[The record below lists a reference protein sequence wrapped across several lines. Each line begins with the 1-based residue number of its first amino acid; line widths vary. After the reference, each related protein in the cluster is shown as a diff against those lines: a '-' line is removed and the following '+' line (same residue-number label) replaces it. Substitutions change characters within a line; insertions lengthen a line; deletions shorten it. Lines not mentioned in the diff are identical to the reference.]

1 MSNTPV
7 PPAGSM
13 PPVAPLPPAAPQP
26 KPNNAI
32 WWILGILGGG
42 LVILVF
48 FGLTLAGV
56 IVRRIHVENNG
67 DKVSIEPPVGDI
79 KVNKGEQHASGLA
92 VYPGA
97 TSTGDHTTSVQL
109 GTPEAGL
116 GIATEEYQTNDP
128 LDRVRDWYRSRLGPD
143 FEMAT
148 NSNTGLGHTRID
160 GVEVGSHEIAFV
172 SERGGGARVVTL
184 DKSFH
189 GTKIKLVRVGAREP
203 Q

>member
-1 MSNTPV
+1 MSNAPA
-7 PPAGSM
+7 PPAGSA
-13 PPVAPLPPAAPQP
+13 PPVAPLPPAAQQP

-42 LVILVF
+42 MVILVF

-56 IVRRIHVENNG
+56 IVRHIRVQNNG
-67 DKVSIEPPVGDI
+67 EKVAIETPVGDI
-79 KVNKGEQHASGLA
+79 KVNKGEPHATGLA

-97 TSTGDHTTSVQL
+97 TPTGDNTSSIQL
-109 GTPEAGL
+109 GTSEAGV
-116 GIATEEYQTNDP
+116 GIATEEYETSDS
-128 LDRVRDWYRSRLGPD
+128 LEKVRDWYRSRLGRD

-148 NSNTGLGHTRID
+148 STRSGLGRSKIN
-160 GVEVGSHEIAFV
+160 GVEVGDHEVAFV
-172 SERGGGARVVTL
+172 SERGGGARIVAL

-189 GTKIKLVRVGAREP
+189 GTKIKLVRVGTREP

>member
-7 PPAGSM
+7 PPAGST
-13 PPVAPLPPAAPQP
+13 PPAAPLPPAAPQP

-42 LVILVF
+42 LVVLVF

-56 IVRRIHVENNG
+56 IVRHIHVQNNG
-67 DKVSIEPPVGDI
+67 DKVAIETPIGDL
-79 KVNKGEQHASGLA
+79 KVNKGEPHATGLA

-97 TSTGDHTTSVQL
+97 TPTGDNTTSVQL

-116 GIATEEYQTNDP
+116 GIATEEYETGDA
-128 LDRVRDWYRSRLGPD
+128 LDKVRDWYRSRLGPD

-148 NSNTGLGHTRID
+148 STHSRLGRSKID
-160 GVEVGSHEIAFV
+160 GVEVGDHEIAFV
-172 SERGGGARVVTL
+172 SERGGGARVVAL

-189 GTKIKLVRVGAREP
+189 GTKIKLVRVGTREP